1 MAKPYNIVRDIST
14 QRSGQW
20 LGSAYIVKA
29 NPREVFGDVIF
40 VAGGRAAGGD
50 FTDRTTID
58 PKEGK

>member
-1 MAKPYNIVRDIST
+1 VRAIST
-14 QRSGQW
+14 NGSGQW
-20 LGSAYIVKA
+20 LGRAYIVKA